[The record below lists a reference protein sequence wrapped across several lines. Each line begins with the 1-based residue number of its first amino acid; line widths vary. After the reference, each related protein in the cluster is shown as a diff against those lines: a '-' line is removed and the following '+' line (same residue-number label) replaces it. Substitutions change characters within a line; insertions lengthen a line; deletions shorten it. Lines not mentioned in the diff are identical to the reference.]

1 MLAKKIKYTDYN
13 GEEREEKFYFNIIK
27 AELLKMELYKKGGM
41 QSYLRRIINEQ
52 DQVKIVQMFEEIIDM
67 SYGKKSDDGKTFI
80 KNPELLAEFKQSE
93 AYSELYVELVTNAD
107 AAAAFI
113 NGVIPPQIAAAA
125 EAQLKNNGG
134 KLPDE
139 D

>member
-13 GEEREEKFYFNIIK
+13 GEEREEKFYFNITK

-41 QSYLRRIINEQ
+41 QAYLRRIINEQ

-113 NGVIPPQIAAAA
+113 NGVIPPQIAKAA
-125 EAQLKNNGG
+125 EAELKNNGG
-134 KLPDE
+134 KLPDV

>member
-13 GEEREEKFYFNIIK
+13 GEEREEKFYFNITK

-41 QSYLRRIINEQ
+41 QAYLRRIINEQ

-125 EAQLKNNGG
+125 EAELKNNGG
-134 KLPDE
+134 KLPDV

>member
-13 GEEREEKFYFNIIK
+13 GVEREEKFYFNLTK
-27 AELLKMELYKKGGM
+27 AELLRMELYKKGGM
-41 QSYLRRIINEQ
+41 QSYLKRIINEQ
-52 DQVKIVQMFEEIIDM
+52 DQVKIVEMFEEIIDM
-67 SYGKKSDDGKTFI
+67 SYGKKSDDGKSFI
-80 KNPELLAEFKQSE
+80 KSPELLAEFKQSE

-107 AAAAFI
+107 AASNFI
-113 NGVIPPQIAAAA
+113 NGIIPAAIAAAA
-125 EAQLKNNGG
+125 EAEMKKNGG